1 MNPDLEFIRGFAAR
15 LRLDA
20 VRLRNAAWT
29 QQDDNATKAQH
40 YREIADLCVKKS
52 EECERYV
59 EERMGK

>member
-40 YREIADLCVKKS
+40 YREIADLCIKKA

-59 EERMGK
+59 EERMRR